1 MCVNIIVKTQCC
13 THTHTKASEECYF
26 NYIIYKMCKCLQTIL
41 YIVHWNTDVLKY
53 KLDFP
58 GGAVVKN
65 PPANAGDEGNGK
77 PLQYACLGNA
87 IDWGPW
93 QTTIHGVTKSWMWL
107 GDKTCKLYVKIIY

>member
-1 MCVNIIVKTQCC
+1 
-13 THTHTKASEECYF
+13 
-26 NYIIYKMCKCLQTIL
+26 MCKCLQTIL
-41 YIVHWNTDVLKY
+41 YIVHWNINVLKY

-77 PLQYACLGNA
+77 PLQYACLGNP

-93 QTTIHGVTKSWMWL
+93 QTTIHGSQRVGCDLETKQQQKHVNYM
-107 GDKTCKLYVKIIY
+107 